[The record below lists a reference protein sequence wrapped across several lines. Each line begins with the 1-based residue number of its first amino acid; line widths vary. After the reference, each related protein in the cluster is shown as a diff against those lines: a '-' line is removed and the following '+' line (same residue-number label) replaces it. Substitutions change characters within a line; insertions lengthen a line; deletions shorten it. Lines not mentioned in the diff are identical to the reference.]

1 MKDLTV
7 LKIVLWLLVLVSFPV
22 SIWMN
27 AELLGGNPLPFYGL
41 IASIGLLFF
50 IFGLKSRSWLVLP
63 FCLGMQGN
71 LNFLPIRFSMLELAT
86 LGCLGSTIF
95 YYVMGDRRKLV
106 LGPLLQRIPIFII
119 CGIATFHWVK
129 SGNIGLR
136 TFGSA
141 EIGARPIF
149 TILMAGLSY
158 FLILYLGSGD
168 RTILRLVPWLYLGG
182 TSIDFICQT
191 LTYIMPTLATS
202 IYRIYSN
209 VNTEAFFYMMGADM
223 QGGIV
228 RLGAVNQFAIALA
241 MALISQFP
249 PISWLRPSGIWIP
262 VALVGCLLG
271 SLFGGFRSGVMT
283 LALHVTAAC
292 YATMRS
298 LVFIVVFMGMIFC
311 LSLAGLQGG
320 LLDLPL
326 PMQRGLSFLPGKWDS
341 RVVSSVEG
349 SNDFRTKILN
359 LYWKNYAVENMLVGS
374 GWVVPK
380 AVVEESE
387 LSFWQKIP
395 DSDPDAE
402 IRRFIEL
409 RNEHWGWVNAHHT
422 TGLPGL
428 LSVAVLILGSFGF
441 ALRRL
446 YVTPRS
452 FISPVMVWSFALI
465 SYQAVVFLFMG
476 SPLRDCLPIIC
487 TVLGI
492 LNLAFDPW
500 HVQRIHQPR
509 SLGATLSPNTFP
521 VAPEPGPAVT

>member
-7 LKIVLWLLVLVSFPV
+7 LKVVLWLLVLVSFPV

-27 AELLGGNPLPFYGL
+27 AELLGGNPFPFYGM
-41 IASIGLLFF
+41 IAAIGLLFF
-50 IFGLKSRSWLVLP
+50 IFGLKSRCWLALP

-86 LGCLGSTIF
+86 LGCLGSTVF
-95 YYVMGDRRKLV
+95 YYIMGNRRKII
-106 LGPLLQRIPIFII
+106 LGPFLQRIPIFIL
-119 CGIATFHWVK
+119 CGIATFHWLK

-158 FLILYLGSGD
+158 FMILYLGTGD
-168 RTILRLVPWLYLGG
+168 RAGLHLVPWLYLGG
-182 TSIDFICQT
+182 TSIDFFCQT
-191 LTYIMPTLATS
+191 ITYINPSLAAP
-202 IYRIYSN
+202 IYRIYSS
-209 VNTEAFFYMMGADM
+209 VNTEAFFYMMGSEM

-228 RLGAVNQFAIALA
+228 RLGAINQFVIALS

-249 PISWLRPSGIWIP
+249 PFSWIRPTRIWVP
-262 VALVGCLLG
+262 AALAGCLLG
-271 SLFGGFRSGVMT
+271 SLFGGFRSGVST

-298 LVFIVVFMGMIFC
+298 LVFIVIFLGTTLC
-311 LSLAGLQGG
+311 LILAGLQGS

-341 RVVSSVEG
+341 RVVNSVEG

-359 LYWKNYAVENMLVGS
+359 LYWKNYAMDNMLLGS

-380 AVVEESE
+380 ALVEESE
-387 LSFWQKIP
+387 MSFWQKIP
-395 DSDPDAE
+395 DFDPDAE
-402 IRRFIEL
+402 SRRFIEL

-428 LSVAVLILGSFGF
+428 LSVAVLILGSFGY

-446 YVTPRS
+446 YRTPRS
-452 FISPVMVWSFALI
+452 LISPVMVWSFALI
-465 SYQAVVFLFMG
+465 AYQAVVFLFMG
-476 SPLRDCLPIIC
+476 SPLRDCFPIIC
-487 TVLGI
+487 VVLGI
-492 LNLAFDPW
+492 LNLAFDPQIFLNM
-500 HVQRIHQPR
+500 VCPMP
-509 SLGATLSPNTFP
+509 LGTNPVPDGPHLVTKPSP
-521 VAPEPGPAVT
+521 VAI